1 MHGRGHTRIT
11 EKEGRTGIELNA
23 LFGKTDG
30 IAIYYPLTEKRVYF
44 AHKPVYICTS
54 LQPNKSLYNIRMKIS
69 FQRI

>member
-23 LFGKTDG
+23 LFSKTDG

-54 LQPNKSLYNIRMKIS
+54 LQANKSLYNIRKKIS
-69 FQRI
+69 F